1 MKKFVF
7 ALMAILLLSVFS
19 IAACQKT
26 GTQTALTDQQTQ
38 PAQETLPDSGAKS
51 DSDAGPETSE
61 QKETAENQEAETAGN
76 QKTETQP
83 APQQSQEAPEA
94 AVKEFNVQAFRFG
107 FNPSAIEVNK
117 GDKVKITLTSSDT
130 THGFSISEYS
140 ISETISPGQTKT
152 VEFTADKEGTFA
164 FFCSVYCGSG
174 HGGMRGTL
182 IVR

>member
-7 ALMAILLLSVFS
+7 ALMAILVLSVFS
-19 IAACQKT
+19 IAACQKA
-26 GTQTALTDQQTQ
+26 GTQTDQQTQ
-38 PAQETLPDSGAKS
+38 PAQET
-51 DSDAGPETSE
+51 PEE
-61 QKETAENQEAETAGN
+61 
-76 QKTETQP
+76 
-83 APQQSQEAPEA
+83 

-107 FNPSAIEVNK
+107 FNPSTIEVNK
-117 GDKVKITLTSSDT
+117 GDKVKITLASSDT
-130 THGFSISEYS
+130 THGFSISEYG